1 MSRYRTPG
9 RPSKF
14 ITIDLDDIDGSI
26 QAIRE
31 SCNTDTQ
38 RSKLA
43 QFQEKIKAINFS
55 NESPAETVLNDVL
68 SLNDDDLF
76 WILENIWTNL
86 KHDRAKNLFQLV
98 TSLSQ
103 AEQCT
108 FFAQIASIFNQA
120 LYNLSKIIHKSTI
133 PMTLADLSRVSKASF
148 IQQFDERLLAFLREL
163 MEKSGRCN
171 HHDITNELF
180 NILDNILKGRNYTY
194 LSPVAVREGTV
205 CHISSGKSTHTNQVM
220 AKKGGCGS
228 KPVLER
234 VIQNTVE
241 NRFGQQFGNM

>member
-14 ITIDLDDIDGSI
+14 ITINLDDVDGSI
-26 QAIRE
+26 QAIKE

-38 RSKLA
+38 RSKFA

-86 KHDRAKNLFQLV
+86 KNDRAKTLFQLV

-103 AEQCT
+103 EEQC
-108 FFAQIASIFNQA
+108 N
-120 LYNLSKIIHKSTI
+120 Y
-133 PMTLADLSRVSKASF
+133 
-148 IQQFDERLLAFLREL
+148 QF
-163 MEKSGRCN
+163 
-171 HHDITNELF
+171 
-180 NILDNILKGRNYTY
+180 
-194 LSPVAVREGTV
+194 
-205 CHISSGKSTHTNQVM
+205 
-220 AKKGGCGS
+220 
-228 KPVLER
+228 
-234 VIQNTVE
+234 
-241 NRFGQQFGNM
+241 